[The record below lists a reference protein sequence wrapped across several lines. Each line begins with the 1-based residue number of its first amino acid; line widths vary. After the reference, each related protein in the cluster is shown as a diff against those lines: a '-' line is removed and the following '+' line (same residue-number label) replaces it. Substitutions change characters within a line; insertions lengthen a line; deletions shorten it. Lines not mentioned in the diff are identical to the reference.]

1 MKKNREKMI
10 DFNRDALIA
19 ELIEE
24 SKSTKIYPDAAKVIA
39 NLVAND
45 VEKWLSRRT
54 MVTERDYKEIVHQ
67 KILKYNSD
75 LAYIYLNR
83 DKII

>member
-1 MKKNREKMI
+1 MSKKHEKII
-10 DFNRDALIA
+10 DFDRDTLIS

-24 SKSTKIYPDAAKVIA
+24 SKSTKIHQDAAERIA
-39 NLVAND
+39 SLVAND
-45 VEKWLSRRT
+45 VEKWIEKRT
-54 MVTERDYKEIVHQ
+54 MVTEKDYKDIVYQ

>member
-10 DFNRDALIA
+10 DFDRNALIS
-19 ELIEE
+19 ELLEE
-24 SKSTKIYPDAAKVIA
+24 SKSTKIYPDAAKRIA
-39 NLVAND
+39 SLVADD
-45 VEKWLSRRT
+45 VEKWLVKRT
-54 MVTERDYKEIVHQ
+54 MVTESDYESIVYQ

>member
-1 MKKNREKMI
+1 MKKREKII
-10 DFNRDALIA
+10 DFDRKTLVA
-19 ELIEE
+19 ELVNE
-24 SKSTKIYPDAAKVIA
+24 SKSTKIYPDAAEKIA
-39 NLVAND
+39 NLVADD
-45 VEKWLSRRT
+45 VEKWINQRT
-54 MVTERDYKEIVHQ
+54 MVTEKDYKKIVYQ